1 MLPGWRAQRCRLGIY
16 EDYNET
22 KNRQNLYVKLGRHVQ
37 EKRVIS
43 SLWNVASPVV
53 KVRSCLLFGLL
64 TVKQRG
70 GSKGEEGGREKKE
83 GSLEAMDMM
92 MKKRQ
97 VGTDLT
103 FFFLN
108 FTRVHMRIR

>member
-1 MLPGWRAQRCRLGIY
+1 MLPGWRAQRCRLRIY
-16 EDYNET
+16 KDYNET
-22 KNRQNLYVKLGRHVQ
+22 KNRKNINVKLGRHVQ

-64 TVKQRG
+64 TVKLNLAG
-70 GSKGEEGGREKKE
+70 GL
-83 GSLEAMDMM
+83 LEVMDMM

-103 FFFLN
+103 FFFTFN